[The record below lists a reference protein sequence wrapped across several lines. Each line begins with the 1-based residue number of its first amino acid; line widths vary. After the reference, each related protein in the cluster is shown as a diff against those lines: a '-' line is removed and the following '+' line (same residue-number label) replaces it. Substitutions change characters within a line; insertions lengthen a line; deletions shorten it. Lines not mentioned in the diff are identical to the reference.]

1 MVSVQV
7 RIFCH
12 GQAAQL
18 PSRDKAGRT
27 AAAAGAAA
35 TAAAAKATNMPR
47 DKAGREG
54 GRREGD
60 KAAKAAIMKGDKT
73 ARLQRQNF
81 RRSGSPT

>member
-12 GQAAQL
+12 GQAAHL

-27 AAAAGAAA
+27 AAEAAAA

>member
-1 MVSVQV
+1 MVSVQDC
-7 RIFCH
+7 IFCH
-12 GQAAQL
+12 GQAAHL

-27 AAAAGAAA
+27 AAAARTTT

-60 KAAKAAIMKGDKT
+60 KDEGRQDCETAAAKFSAIRIPYIEK
-73 ARLQRQNF
+73 
-81 RRSGSPT
+81 